1 MLLGSSFIFRAD
13 LSTPSLILHL
23 LFSSSL
29 HSDLWVLLSGSSPCP
44 YPHLI
49 SSPLISC
56 PPFTPSSVLSDKER
70 RNQRGDRGIQRRNQ
84 RGEEGTGNSR
94 RRGMCVFQVRAAIQ
108 TNQLQNDLCC
118 RLLFTHSLRG
128 RGRSTPYW
136 PSNTFSIAIVLV
148 LGQGNLEVRV
158 V

>member
-56 PPFTPSSVLSDKER
+56 PPFTPSSVLSDSEGEEESER
-70 RNQRGDRGIQRRNQ
+70 RQRDS
-84 RGEEGTGNSR
+84 EEESE
-94 RRGMCVFQVRAAIQ
+94 RRG
-108 TNQLQNDLCC
+108 
-118 RLLFTHSLRG
+118 G
-128 RGRSTPYW
+128 YG
-136 PSNTFSIAIVLV
+136 
-148 LGQGNLEVRV
+148 E
-158 V
+158 